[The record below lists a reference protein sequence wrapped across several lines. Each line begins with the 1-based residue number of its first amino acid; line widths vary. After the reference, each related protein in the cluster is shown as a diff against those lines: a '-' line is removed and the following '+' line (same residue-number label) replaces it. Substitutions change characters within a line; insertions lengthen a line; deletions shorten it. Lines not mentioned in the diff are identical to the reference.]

1 MKVTSQK
8 SHDVGYWQ
16 LGSLSLV
23 LVLYRVHRIKEEKG
37 KEDAK
42 EKTTRDALDTG
53 YEKSR
58 RV

>member
-42 EKTTRDALDTG
+42 EKTTRDALDG
-53 YEKSR
+53 VREE
-58 RV
+58 